1 MKKIYYII
9 AAACVMLAASCAKE
23 QVPSVE
29 GNEAKLVKKTFT
41 ADFAVET
48 KTSLVDGKK
57 VHWSE
62 GDQISVFDNVNNK
75 NNAFAS
81 ANINGA
87 GADFTGYTADGA
99 TEYVALYPY
108 KFGASYDAA
117 NRKVSANLPCRQKA
131 VNGSFDNN
139 LNIALAVSDGS
150 HLSFKNVCALLKVTI
165 PEGVE
170 NVRSLSFVTSTYVSG
185 RVDITLNEDG
195 TYAVAGNTSQ
205 NNSFKEVNLDNGGA
219 AMTPGDYYFVVM
231 PGTYNKIYLSVT
243 TTDNQLYTRYSNSK
257 LDVKSNAVI
266 DLGTVPVDGSKKFR
280 ITNLATAPIS
290 LEDKWTIGW
299 EIDESY
305 SGKDLTWSNRNT
317 NIISTAPSKVTG
329 AGTTGTAEIIFN
341 KRPGIAILNAV
352 YDGVNYPITF
362 DVRPWYRD
370 EPSDWA
376 LATTDAA
383 MSEVKTTEQG
393 EKYVEITSNAS
404 GHGNIKRSNK
414 VWLSP
419 EMAPIVCLRI
429 TDVADEGYSSSIK
442 FDCSNF
448 KFNNVSFGGEIGNGN
463 RKFVHKY
470 SLSDGSVV
478 LVYDLS
484 AQTMKATPIPSDF
497 LADGNVQFKICDFKK
512 GGKADQ
518 GTYKF
523 FWFRCFGS
531 MADLETYL
539 GDWSTETGLTYEKV
553 K

>member
-1 MKKIYYII
+1 MKCLGFGKKEAVMKKIYYII
-9 AAACVMLAASCAKE
+9 AAASVMLAASCAKE
-23 QVPSVE
+23 QVPSLE
-29 GNEAKLVKKTFT
+29 GNEAQLVKKTFT

-48 KTSLVDGKK
+48 KSSLVDGKK
-57 VHWSE
+57 VHWTE

-81 ANINGA
+81 ANITGA

-108 KFGASYDAA
+108 KFGVSYDAA
-117 NRKVSANLPCRQKA
+117 NRKVTASLPCRQKA

-170 NVRSLSFVTSTYVSG
+170 NVRSLSFVTGTYVSG

-195 TYAVAGNTSQ
+195 TFAVAGNTST

-219 AMTPGDYYFVVM
+219 AMTPGDYYFVVI

-243 TTDNQLYTRYSNSK
+243 TTDNELYTRYSNSK
-257 LDVKSNAVI
+257 LDVMSNDVI
-266 DLGTVPVDGSKKFR
+266 NLGTVPVDGSKKFR

-290 LEDKWTIGW
+290 LEDNWTIGW

-317 NIISTAPSKVTG
+317 NIISTAPAKVKG

-362 DVRPWYRD
+362 DVRPLYKNHFLTFNK
-370 EPSDWA
+370 A
-376 LATTDAA
+376 LSSGSTITVGENYLEVTT
-383 MSEVKTTEQG
+383 
-393 EKYVEITSNAS
+393 NAS
-404 GHGNIKRSNK
+404 GDGNLSTEDGKLK
-414 VWLSP
+414 YWLAPSL
-419 EMAPIVCLRI
+419 APILCVRLEDPRDMDDVKSANVGLNLFKNFEFNGSGGTFRSTLNGAAKYNLPDGSAVLIWDLREDKVGSNLMPEDFMADGHFRLLVEKI
-429 TDVADEGYSSSIK
+429 TDTAGSRVQK
-442 FDCSNF
+442 TF
-448 KFNNVSFGGEIGNGN
+448 KFYGFSSFM
-463 RKFVHKY
+463 
-470 SLSDGSVV
+470 SLEDA
-478 LVYDLS
+478 LS
-484 AQTMKATPIPSDF
+484 H
-497 LADGNVQFKICDFKK
+497 
-512 GGKADQ
+512 
-518 GTYKF
+518 
-523 FWFRCFGS
+523 FGI
-531 MADLETYL
+531 
-539 GDWSTETGLTYEKV
+539 TE
-553 K
+553 

>member
-1 MKKIYYII
+1 
-9 AAACVMLAASCAKE
+9 
-23 QVPSVE
+23 
-29 GNEAKLVKKTFT
+29 
-41 ADFAVET
+41 
-48 KTSLVDGKK
+48 
-57 VHWSE
+57 
-62 GDQISVFDNVNNK
+62 
-75 NNAFAS
+75 
-81 ANINGA
+81 
-87 GADFTGYTADGA
+87 
-99 TEYVALYPY
+99 
-108 KFGASYDAA
+108 
-117 NRKVSANLPCRQKA
+117 
-131 VNGSFDNN
+131 
-139 LNIALAVSDGS
+139 
-150 HLSFKNVCALLKVTI
+150 
-165 PEGVE
+165 
-170 NVRSLSFVTSTYVSG
+170 
-185 RVDITLNEDG
+185 
-195 TYAVAGNTSQ
+195 
-205 NNSFKEVNLDNGGA
+205 
-219 AMTPGDYYFVVM
+219 M

-290 LEDKWTIGW
+290 LEDNWTIGW

-305 SGKDLTWSNRNT
+305 VGKDLTWSNRNT

-370 EPSDWA
+370 DPSDWA
-376 LATTDAA
+376 LATTDAT

-393 EKYVEITSNAS
+393 EKYVEITSNVS

-419 EMAPIVCLRI
+419 EMAPIVCIRI

-512 GGKADQ
+512 DGAAAQ
-518 GTYKF
+518 ATYKF
-523 FWFRCFGS
+523 FWFRAFGS
-531 MADLETYL
+531 LADLETYL
-539 GDWSTETGLTYEKV
+539 DDWSTETGLTYEKV

>member
-9 AAACVMLAASCAKE
+9 AAASVMLAASCAKE
-23 QVPSVE
+23 QVPSLE
-29 GNEAKLVKKTFT
+29 GNEAQLVKKTFT

-48 KTSLVDGKK
+48 KSSLVDGKK
-57 VHWSE
+57 VHWTE

-81 ANINGA
+81 ANITGA

-108 KFGASYDAA
+108 KFGVSYDAA
-117 NRKVSANLPCRQKA
+117 NRKVTASLPCRQKA

-170 NVRSLSFVTSTYVSG
+170 NVRSLSFVTGTYVSG

-195 TYAVAGNTSQ
+195 TFAVAGNTST

-219 AMTPGDYYFVVM
+219 AMTPGDYYFVVI

-243 TTDNQLYTRYSNSK
+243 TTDNELYTRYSNSK
-257 LDVKSNAVI
+257 LDVMSNDVI
-266 DLGTVPVDGSKKFR
+266 NLGTVPVDGSKKFR

-290 LEDKWTIGW
+290 LEDNWTIGW
-299 EIDESY
+299 EIDKSY

-317 NIISTAPSKVTG
+317 NIISTAPAKVTG

-362 DVRPWYRD
+362 DVRPLYKNHFLTFNK
-370 EPSDWA
+370 A
-376 LATTDAA
+376 LSSGSTITVGENYLEVTT
-383 MSEVKTTEQG
+383 
-393 EKYVEITSNAS
+393 NAS
-404 GHGNIKRSNK
+404 GDGNLSTEDGKLK
-414 VWLSP
+414 YWLAPSL
-419 EMAPIVCLRI
+419 APILCVRLEDPRDMDDVKSANVGLNLFKNFEFNGSGGTFRSTLNGAAKYNLPDGSAVLIWDLREDKVGSNLMPEDFMADGHFRLLVEKI
-429 TDVADEGYSSSIK
+429 TDTAGSRVQK
-442 FDCSNF
+442 TF
-448 KFNNVSFGGEIGNGN
+448 KFYGFSSFM
-463 RKFVHKY
+463 
-470 SLSDGSVV
+470 SLEDA
-478 LVYDLS
+478 LS
-484 AQTMKATPIPSDF
+484 H
-497 LADGNVQFKICDFKK
+497 
-512 GGKADQ
+512 
-518 GTYKF
+518 
-523 FWFRCFGS
+523 FGI
-531 MADLETYL
+531 
-539 GDWSTETGLTYEKV
+539 TE
-553 K
+553 